1 MCSNRALPLMIHSFN
16 IKIKLQKP
24 TVQNFIDRI
33 FLICSTM
40 DLFNLTETERPLME
54 ANSNKSESHF
64 KENVNYFDVME
75 IVQLSI
81 APVGIIGNLTVIV
94 VFMSH
99 RKLRSK
105 IPNRFIVN
113 QVIILIMH
121 YYIYPHSLRKFFNKS
136 TTVTS

>member
-1 MCSNRALPLMIHSFN
+1 MCSNCALQLMIHSFN
-16 IKIKLQKP
+16 IKIKLQTP

-54 ANSNKSESHF
+54 ANSNESESHF
-64 KENVNYFDVME
+64 KGNVNYFDVME

-121 YYIYPHSLRKFFNKS
+121 YYIYPHSLFS
-136 TTVTS
+136 CVA